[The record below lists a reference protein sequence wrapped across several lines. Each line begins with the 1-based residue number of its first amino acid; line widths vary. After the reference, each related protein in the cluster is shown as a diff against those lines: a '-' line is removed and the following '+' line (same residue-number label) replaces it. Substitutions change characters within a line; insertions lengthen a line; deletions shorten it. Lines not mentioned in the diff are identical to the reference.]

1 MNLYIERI
9 GVIGSLFGI
18 IGDKAGINLDDMISI
33 IINSP
38 ITNSVEFITAMSFG
52 YYIHNFSNNVE
63 SIDRI
68 WIMCQ
73 EILKDPNPRDNTI
86 HNDLLTGLRSVI
98 SDKNPTHEGLRYMFE
113 HAEGNDENWNIFKER
128 LFEYKKFGV
137 IGEVDMNKYLTFPQA
152 FFDLMKYLKSLGLIE
167 SNEFD
172 ESLDNGFIPF
182 SFEGSED
189 YSFVPPRKKGNLNV
203 FDIKKINDLGE
214 MAGESVLREYRQ
226 EDPDQVVNS
235 NGVDS
240 LGETESNGF
249 IQEVDVIT
257 NEDGQ
262 GDISSVNAQDGFGV
276 EVDNPSHR
284 HHRSHHRSRHH
295 HNRHNA
301 YEQPYTQVPQCYWN
315 VVDDP
320 RYNPNLG
327 AYPQTSF
334 DDDDG
339 DLNLGTYPPDRNG
352 QGEVKK
358 RHMRGGLKS
367 SRGRYF
373 I

>member
-52 YYIHNFSNNVE
+52 YYIHNVANEAE

-68 WIMCQ
+68 WNMCQ

-235 NGVDS
+235 NGRDRIKWIYS
-240 LGETESNGF
+240 
-249 IQEVDVIT
+249 
-257 NEDGQ
+257 
-262 GDISSVNAQDGFGV
+262 
-276 EVDNPSHR
+276 
-284 HHRSHHRSRHH
+284 RSR
-295 HNRHNA
+295 
-301 YEQPYTQVPQCYWN
+301 CYH
-315 VVDDP
+315 
-320 RYNPNLG
+320 
-327 AYPQTSF
+327 
-334 DDDDG
+334 
-339 DLNLGTYPPDRNG
+339 
-352 QGEVKK
+352 K
-358 RHMRGGLKS
+358 RGR
-367 SRGRYF
+367 SRGYF
-373 I
+373 QRECTRWVWGRG